1 MVITPNDALK
11 TSTAN
16 LWLAAL
22 QAGTPA
28 TTLKFYT
35 GSKPANPGVAPN
47 GTTQKLLGTLTCTS
61 GVGTVAGNALTLD
74 PITQDPSADDSG
86 TATWARF
93 VDGDGNGVIDVD
105 VSDTTGNGFV
115 KLNTTL
121 IVVNGPIS
129 ISSCVINF

>member
-1 MVITPNDALK
+1 VT
-11 TSTAN
+11 
-16 LWLAAL
+16 
-22 QAGTPA
+22 
-28 TTLKFYT
+28 
-35 GSKPANPGVAPN
+35 
-47 GTTQKLLGTLTCTS
+47 
-61 GVGTVAGNALTLD
+61 GNALTLD

-115 KLNTTL
+115 KLNTTQ